1 MLGFPET
8 LQQHSPRILAA
19 VPVSRPHDPEA
30 KGVRGRRLDSLGST
44 GETEASTDFYKVW
57 TLSSLSHSKEASA
70 ENNSGSSVSVNVC
83 VHEYGVMWT

>member
-19 VPVSRPHDPEA
+19 VPVSRAHDPEDKGA
-30 KGVRGRRLDSLGST
+30 KGRRLDSLRNT
-44 GETEASTDFYKVW
+44 GETEASTDFHKVW
-57 TLSSLSHSKEASA
+57 ILSSLFHSKEASA
-70 ENNSGSSVSVNVC
+70 ENNAGLLSVNMC